1 LRFNLEAPSLSRAV
15 LGVAVLVAAAPVAAQ
30 TAAPVELSGFPF
42 RMNDSGEIAGW
53 VFVGANASPAIYRG
67 GGWHDLGVPSG
78 DQLGVLFGIN
88 SLGAAVGWSFSTD
101 GAPFPATD
109 NRWSAIR
116 APAAADSTE
125 LLSELT
131 SDSFAY
137 AINDAGAIVGCHNR
151 YDDNFPDPNRAF
163 LLTGG
168 GVTDLHATIVAA
180 ARPGNPSPGDDDH
193 TCAFDIN
200 TTGDIAGY
208 VSLTGENPHGFLYRA
223 GVVRVLARDFQTF
236 LSNAK
241 AVNDAGKVVG
251 DGFLPGLAAA
261 QALAYDAS
269 TRVISSLGLEARGAS
284 SSTANDVNGRGDVVG
299 TMTVSGQERAFLAA
313 AGQAFDLNALLPSGS
328 DWVLQQAL
336 TVNGQRQ
343 IAGVGYRT
351 GSPGTTRY
359 FLWTV
364 TLTPSRLIT
373 SLIQAVRALVSAGT
387 LSSGNG
393 NALIVKLEAALAEI
407 AAGNVGGAISK
418 LQSFIS
424 QVGAFVQTGRLTAAQ
439 GQSLIAAAN
448 GIIGALTAG

>member
-1 LRFNLEAPSLSRAV
+1 LRFNLETPSLSRAV
-15 LGVAVLVAAAPVAAQ
+15 LGVAVLVSAAPAAGQ
-30 TAAPVELSGFPF
+30 SAAPLELSGFPF
-42 RMNDSGEIAGW
+42 RMNESGEIAGW
-53 VFVGANASPAIYRG
+53 VFVGANSSPAIYRA
-67 GGWHDLGVPSG
+67 GGWQDLGVPAG

-101 GAPFPATD
+101 GTPFPATD

-116 APAAADSTE
+116 APAGAGSTE

-137 AINDAGAIVGCHNR
+137 AINDVGAIVGCRNR

-168 GVTDLHATIVAA
+168 GLTNLHAAIVAA
-180 ARPGNPSPGDDDH
+180 ARPGNPVPNDDDH

-200 TTGDIAGY
+200 TTGDIVGY
-208 VSLTGENPHGFLYRA
+208 VSLAGESPHGFLYRA
-223 GVVRVLARDFQTF
+223 GVITVLARDFQTF
-236 LSNAK
+236 LTNAK

-251 DGFLPGLAAA
+251 EGILPGFTAL

-269 TRVISSLGLEARGAS
+269 TRAISSLGLEAKGAS
-284 SSTANDVNGRGDVVG
+284 SSTANDVNGGGDVVG

-313 AGQAFDLNALLPSGS
+313 AGQAFNLNALLPSGS

-364 TLTPSRLIT
+364 TLTPTQLIT
-373 SLIQAVRALVSAGT
+373 SLIQTVRGLVSAGT

-393 NALIVKLEAALAEI
+393 NALIVKLQAALAEI

-424 QVGAFVQTGRLTAAQ
+424 QVGAFVQTGKLTAAQ

-448 GIIGALTAG
+448 GIIGALTG